1 MFSGRSGLSQLSSV
15 RKNDEI
21 NNEINNDP
29 VTILTELIQIYF
41 LRKFIANS
49 SGTHESIK

>member
-1 MFSGRSGLSQLSSV
+1 METIFSGRSSFFWEKIDDG
-15 RKNDEI
+15 
-21 NNEINNDP
+21 INNDP